1 MPELSF
7 LLVAGTAVLLG
18 AVVQSSV
25 GLGLGLVAAPVV
37 AMLDPALM
45 PGTMLIATFVLPA
58 FTVAAEWRNVDW
70 RGLGWAVLG
79 RLPGSAGAVWVVATV
94 PPRALAAGVG
104 VMVLVAVA
112 LTVRS
117 VRVRIHRGSL
127 LAAGLVSG
135 FTGTATSIGGPPIAL
150 LYQHESAGRI
160 RGTLGAFFLAGTL
173 MSLCLLAAGGQLHAS
188 EISAGLGLIPFVVA
202 GFAAGRPLCRVI
214 DAGLMRAALL
224 VVVTISGIVLLVQSA
239 LG

>member
-7 LLVAGTAVLLG
+7 FLVAGTAVLLG

-58 FTVAAEWRNVDW
+58 FTLAAEWRNVDW

-79 RLPGSAGAVWVVATV
+79 RTPGSAAAVWIVATV

-104 VMVLVAVA
+104 AMVLVAVA
-112 LTVRS
+112 LTLRS

-127 LAAGLVSG
+127 LLAGAVSG

-160 RGTLGAFFLAGTL
+160 RGTLAAFFLVGVL
-173 MSLCLLAAGGQLHAS
+173 LSLCLLAAGGQLHAD
-188 EISAGLGLIPFVVA
+188 EVGAGLGLIPFVAA
-202 GFAAGRPLCRVI
+202 GFVAGRPLCRVI
-214 DAGLMRAALL
+214 DVGLMRAALL
-224 VVVTISGIVLLVQSA
+224 AVVTVSGIVLLVQSA